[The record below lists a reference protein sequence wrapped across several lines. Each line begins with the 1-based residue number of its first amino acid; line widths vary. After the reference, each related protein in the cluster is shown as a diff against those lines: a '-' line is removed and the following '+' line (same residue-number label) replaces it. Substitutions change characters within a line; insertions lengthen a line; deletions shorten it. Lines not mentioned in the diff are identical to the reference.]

1 MRTLAQECAN
11 TRAHTRTHL
20 QPAPAKIGMSELSES
35 SAPMRPDRVIDVIA
49 LVEADDRVTEGTI
62 VTVMQPV
69 LDLPVVL
76 PPAAR

>member
-1 MRTLAQECAN
+1 
-11 TRAHTRTHL
+11 
-20 QPAPAKIGMSELSES
+20 
-35 SAPMRPDRVIDVIA
+35 MRPDRVIDVIA